1 MTVVIEAPL
10 RPRDVLSVSTVLVLR
25 NPVSILMMAAGPLLY
40 LAGIAAGAEV
50 LVRLGTTMSA
60 LVLLVPAFALLAG
73 LYAAFRPGTAQLYE
87 PAHWEFSD
95 DGVDVEQ
102 AQRRAR
108 AEWTEFSGWRA
119 VAGRRLLHTSARHYV
134 VLPVGQ
140 LSDAQRAGL
149 DELLLRRLGA
159 RRR

>member
-1 MTVVIEAPL
+1 MMVIIEPPL

-25 NPVSILMMAAGPLLY
+25 NPVSILVMAAGPLLY
-40 LAGIAAGAEV
+40 LAGIAMGAGV

-60 LVLLVPAFALLAG
+60 LVILVPAFALLAG

-87 PAHWEFSD
+87 PARWTFSD

-102 AQRRAR
+102 TQRCAR
-108 AEWTEFSGWRA
+108 AEWNEFSAWRA
-119 VAGRRLLHTSARHYV
+119 VAGRRLLHTSARHYI

-140 LSDAQRAGL
+140 LSDAQRTEL
-149 DELLLRRLGA
+149 DGLLLRRLGA